1 MLNLNG
7 KKPCISLLTFR
18 KQGKEHVYMTA
29 QKKRQVTADY
39 LRKGEGE
46 FVVWPLKHIIIET
59 GYLDVS
65 NININDVGNN
75 PDLAFYIL
83 SHIDMQYI

>member
-1 MLNLNG
+1 
-7 KKPCISLLTFR
+7 
-18 KQGKEHVYMTA
+18 MTA
-29 QKKRQVTADY
+29 QKKRQVSGDY

-46 FVVWPLKHIIIET
+46 FVWPLKHRILET

>member
-1 MLNLNG
+1 MLKIRVTGQHEERLLRLPFDKQQNRYMQNLNG

-46 FVVWPLKHIIIET
+46 FD
-59 GYLDVS
+59 G
-65 NININDVGNN
+65 
-75 PDLAFYIL
+75 
-83 SHIDMQYI
+83 

>member
-1 MLNLNG
+1 
-7 KKPCISLLTFR
+7 
-18 KQGKEHVYMTA
+18 MTA

-83 SHIDMQYI
+83 SHIDMQFI

>member
-1 MLNLNG
+1 
-7 KKPCISLLTFR
+7 
-18 KQGKEHVYMTA
+18 MTA

-46 FVVWPLKHIIIET
+46 FVVWPLKHTIIET

-75 PDLAFYIL
+75 PDLAFNIL
-83 SHIDMQYI
+83 CNIDMQYI